1 MVKTKGGG
9 GELGSQ
15 LVDEPLLHE
24 REDLALNLQHP
35 LKGSGYTLPLR
46 GSFPDFSAG
55 VRGRD
60 KGTTGTFWPA
70 A

>member
-1 MVKTKGGG
+1 MVKTKEGG

-35 LKGSGYTLPLR
+35 LKESGYTLAFKRELP
-46 GSFPDFSAG
+46 
-55 VRGRD
+55 
-60 KGTTGTFWPA
+60 
-70 A
+70 